1 MFAITVVALYPLLL
15 LLLLLPL
22 VMSLI
27 HNSQCDRQLVFN
39 LPPFYWSLYAY
50 YQESIMRRSISVM
63 YKLYGYAYYS
73 VQLIMEC

>member
-1 MFAITVVALYPLLL
+1 MFAITVVALYP
-15 LLLLLPL
+15 LLLPL

-27 HNSQCDRQLVFN
+27 HNSQCDCQLVFN

-50 YQESIMRRSISVM
+50 YQESIMRRSINVM